1 MDQETRL
8 NEALQSF
15 GQSFGPSLGTTASG
29 ELPDGFMDGVWLR
42 AGEMAEA
49 ANARRRVALFAAI
62 FVAGLGGGFGTIQ
75 TPAPA
80 GPQSHLLFA
89 GADLSP
95 AVLLHVDL

>member
-1 MDQETRL
+1 MDQENRL
-8 NEALQSF
+8 NDVLLSF
-15 GQSFGPSLGTTASG
+15 GGMQQGSV
-29 ELPDGFMDGVWLR
+29 PDGFMDGVWLR

-75 TPAPA
+75 TPAQAEPT
-80 GPQSHLLFA
+80 SYDLFA

-95 AVLLHVDL
+95 AVLLHVDS